1 MKTTPNQYEYIMD
14 QLSSTPE
21 LRGKKMFGEYGL
33 YSGDKFFA
41 LICNNQ
47 LFIKATDDLKLLIED
62 DGMRAYET
70 ATDGYWHI
78 NDILV
83 EDKDE
88 LNKLVKA
95 SLNFVPKPKK
105 IKPMK

>member
-14 QLSSTPE
+14 QLSFVQE
-21 LRGKKMFGEYGL
+21 LRGKKMFGEYGI

-47 LFIKATDDLKLLIED
+47 LFIKATDDLKLLIKD

-83 EDKDE
+83 EDKEE

-95 SLNFVPKPKK
+95 SLNFVPKVKK